1 MERLLLKVIRSRL
14 GALVTF
20 HDTCRNDR
28 ILDLFVERA
37 REQLRREQGEVR
49 RRFHRSQ
56 SPSVKKTVTTSGL
69 TVGPIGEADHSSV
82 TATFVYGDVSSDNDL
97 NQLMFIIRNNYQIR
111 VGVRFFSQS
120 KFLHFS
126 LTPFVQDKE
135 LISLSLSWA
144 LVVAPLVERLLLI
157 PEIRGSNPVI
167 GKLYITY

>member
-56 SPSVKKTVTTSGL
+56 SPSVKKTVTPSGL
-69 TVGPIGEADHSSV
+69 TVGPIGEVDHSSV
-82 TATFVYGDVSSDNDL
+82 TAIFVYGDVSSDNDW
-97 NQLMFIIRNNYQIR
+97 NQLMFLIRNSGLFVVNCNT
-111 VGVRFFSQS
+111 
-120 KFLHFS
+120 LHHK
-126 LTPFVQDKE
+126 Q
-135 LISLSLSWA
+135 A
-144 LVVAPLVERLLLI
+144 
-157 PEIRGSNPVI
+157 
-167 GKLYITY
+167 